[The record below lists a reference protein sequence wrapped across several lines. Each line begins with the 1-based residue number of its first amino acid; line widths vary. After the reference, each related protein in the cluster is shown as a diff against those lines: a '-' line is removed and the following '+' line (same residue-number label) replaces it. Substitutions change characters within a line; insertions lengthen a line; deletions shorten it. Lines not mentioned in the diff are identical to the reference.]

1 MKLVALLSGGIDS
14 PVAAYKMA
22 MAGAEVVLL
31 HMDNS
36 PYSDDR
42 SRENV
47 RDLAKRLSEVTGTEM
62 PLYFAPHGPSQAAI
76 HEKCDWNYQC
86 VMCKRAMQRT
96 AKEFAKNIGA
106 VGVIMGDSLGQVAS
120 QTLKNLVAETHDLDF
135 PLIRPLIGLDKL
147 EIVDIAKEI
156 GTFDISIRPATDC
169 TIVPR
174 KAVTEAD
181 PAKIEAYPVDIEGL
195 SRISASGAERVL

>member
-62 PLYFAPHGPSQAAI
+62 PLYFAPHGPTQEAI
-76 HEKCDWNYQC
+76 HEACDRNYQC